1 MHFGV
6 VEGHANIWVW
16 TFNSFSKTRNFLWKE
31 ERGNTNDVG
40 PSSIKTL
47 EEELGDFKGGKD
59 SFKKEVGGE
68 TCIKIDSKTNKICF
82 ARS

>member
-1 MHFGV
+1 M
-6 VEGHANIWVW
+6 
-16 TFNSFSKTRNFLWKE
+16 
-31 ERGNTNDVG
+31 NTNDVG

-68 TCIKIDSKTNKICF
+68 TCIKIDSRTNKICF